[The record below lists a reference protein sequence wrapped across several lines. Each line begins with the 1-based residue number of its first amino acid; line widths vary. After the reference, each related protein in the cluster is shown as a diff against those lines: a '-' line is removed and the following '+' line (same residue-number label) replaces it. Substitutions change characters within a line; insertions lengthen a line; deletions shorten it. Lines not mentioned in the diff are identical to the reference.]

1 MLTITVNGSERKLN
15 IGCKTFVNLDVLL
28 EILETDKQQ
37 VTLNGKTIRSDEF
50 DKTTITGGD
59 TLGFTL

>member
-28 EILETDKQQ
+28 KILETDKQQ
-37 VTLNGKTIRSDEF
+37 VTLNGKTIRRDEF
-50 DKTTITGGD
+50 DKTTVTGGD